1 MEQQH
6 SNIERKKNPMDAKVN
21 PTFKWRVPES
31 SIVTDLCPW
40 LPRPYPTRRPSTAP
54 GGSRDTYFSDYPCY
68 SAEAAEWQQLKQP
81 PHIQPELTPVHLP
94 QSRYEAGPSLLP
106 SVQAKLYKRAIM
118 GEIIERR
125 MYKEKDIQQLCRQY
139 IKMNPLAHR
148 DILRQVIAE
157 VKEELNVR

>member
-1 MEQQH
+1 
-6 SNIERKKNPMDAKVN
+6 
-21 PTFKWRVPES
+21 
-31 SIVTDLCPW
+31 
-40 LPRPYPTRRPSTAP
+40 
-54 GGSRDTYFSDYPCY
+54 
-68 SAEAAEWQQLKQP
+68 
-81 PHIQPELTPVHLP
+81 
-94 QSRYEAGPSLLP
+94 
-106 SVQAKLYKRAIM
+106 M